1 MTGGVFTSWPS
12 TLFFFRLMVSLKS
25 LQAWENMASDTV
37 NIVQCVRWLLR
48 HRQRAC
54 LWWWSH
60 TPWCSLSSLVILS
73 SLPSDL
79 PCMFTPSVEFLK
91 VCFRRGRRGCWR
103 ELMQERSLASRRL
116 WLDGCLHTI
125 MKRSDHAVKLRGHLI
140 FKRMLKSLFRLTRS
154 KASIRCMKAM

>member
-12 TLFFFRLMVSLKS
+12 TLVFFRLMVSLKS
-25 LQAWENMASDTV
+25 LQAWENMSIRHCRSCSVREVTAASSAKNMSLMMV
-37 NIVQCVRWLLR
+37 
-48 HRQRAC
+48 
-54 LWWWSH
+54 SH
-60 TPWCSLSSLVILS
+60 TLVFALSLVILY

-103 ELMQERSLASRRL
+103 ELEQERSLASRRL

-125 MKRSDHAVKLRGHLI
+125 MKRSDHAVKLRGHPI

>member
-12 TLFFFRLMVSLKS
+12 TLVFFRLMVSLKS
-25 LQAWENMASDTV
+25 LQAWENMSIRHCRSCSVREVTAASS
-37 NIVQCVRWLLR
+37 
-48 HRQRAC
+48 AKSMS
-54 LWWWSH
+54 WWWSH
-60 TPWCSLSSLVILS
+60 TPWCSLSSLVILY

-103 ELMQERSLASRRL
+103 ELEQERSLASRRL

-125 MKRSDHAVKLRGHLI
+125 MKRSDHAVKLRGHPIL
-140 FKRMLKSLFRLTRS
+140 KRMFKSLFRLTRS
-154 KASIRCMKAM
+154 KTSIRCMKAM